1 MHRSR
6 IDGIFIDHPPQS
18 FEASVAF
25 WAAATGRTPGSTD
38 DPTDPYR
45 SFGSFAGDVI
55 IDVQRVGD
63 TTAPRIHLDIATDDV
78 DAEAQRLEQL
88 GASRLQRFD
97 RYWQM
102 RDPGGLVFCV
112 IPPHTD
118 DFLENATTW
127 P

>member
-6 IDGIFIDHPPQS
+6 IDGIFIDQPPRS
-18 FEASVAF
+18 FAASVAF
-25 WAAATGRTPGSTD
+25 WAAATGRTATTPREPD
-38 DPTDPYR
+38 DPYR
-45 SFGSFAGDVI
+45 SFGAFGGDVI
-55 IDVQRVGD
+55 IDVQRVSE
-63 TTAPRIHLDIATDDV
+63 TTAPRVHLDIATDDV
-78 DAEAQRLEQL
+78 DAEVERLEQL
-88 GASRLQRFD
+88 GATRVQRYE
-97 RYWQM
+97 RHWQM